1 MSRTQGDTDAL
12 ASSLHRLD
20 GASYGRYKS
29 LAGTWSSDGFSLEI
43 RKVQSDPFAPPSR
56 LRVVVG
62 AEAAGL
68 PEDLRDSDV
77 RRRALGGFL
86 LRTLRDA
93 LSGTPVTVDAGRQEV
108 LERSAIRVDP
118 DGTVTVELGAPFPGN
133 GRRIAGHKAART
145 LTGDLPDAVRS
156 ALRWSDV
163 DQDAGRRFVHTVEDA
178 TALREQLTGHRLV
191 AFVADGAVLP
201 RRSGVDDRPLADG
214 VPFASPDSL
223 RVTLDTPHGGPVSG
237 MGVPEGVTL
246 IVGGGYHGKSTL
258 LRALEA
264 GVYDHVPG
272 DGRERTVARRD
283 AVKIRAEDERG
294 VTRVDVS
301 AFVSYLPGGKPTD
314 DFSTTAASGS
324 TSQAASTVEALE
336 AGADVLLID
345 EDTSATNVM
354 IRDARMQRLISP
366 EREPLV
372 PFVDRVRP
380 LYEEHGVS
388 TVLVMGGSG
397 DYLDKADTVILMD
410 AYRADEITDGAHAV
424 AAASAGERTAEHTG
438 FPAVTHRVFDPA
450 SVDPEVRGKRK
461 VTARGTARLSF
472 GGDDID
478 LSAVAQLADPSQVTG
493 VGLALAHAAR
503 TGLLDGKRTVAEVL
517 DGLDRDV
524 VEDGLAS
531 LAHGALSD
539 FALPRRH
546 EIAAALNRLR
556 SARVTDLRTA
566 ADGQR

>member
-1 MSRTQGDTDAL
+1 MTRTQGDTDAL

-29 LAGTWSSDGFSLEI
+29 LAGTWSSGGFSLEI

-56 LRVVVG
+56 LRVVVPAG
-62 AEAAGL
+62 SAGL
-68 PEDLRDSDV
+68 PDDLRDTDV

-108 LERSAIRVDP
+108 LERSAIRIDP
-118 DGTVTVELGAPFPGN
+118 SGTVTVELGAPFPGN
-133 GRRIAGHKAART
+133 GRRIAGHRAART
-145 LTGDLPDAVRS
+145 LTGDLPEAVRS
-156 ALRWSDV
+156 ALHWSAV
-163 DQDAGRRFVHTVEDA
+163 DQDAGRRFVHAVEDA
-178 TALREQLTGHRLV
+178 DALRGQLAGHRLV
-191 AFVADGAVLP
+191 AFVADGALLP
-201 RRSGVDDRPLADG
+201 RRSGVDDRPLTDG
-214 VPFASPDSL
+214 VPFRSPDSL
-223 RVTLDTPHGGPVSG
+223 RVTLDTPHSGPVSG

-258 LRALEA
+258 LRALET
-264 GVYDHVPG
+264 GVYDHVPR
-272 DGRERTVARRD
+272 DGRERTVTRPD

-301 AFVSYLPGGKPTD
+301 AFVSHLPNGKPTD
-314 DFSTTAASGS
+314 DFSTAAASGS

-354 IRDARMQRLISP
+354 IRDGRMQRLISP

-380 LYEEHGVS
+380 LHEERRVS

-397 DYLDKADTVILMD
+397 DYLDKADTVIMMD
-410 AYRADEITDGAHAV
+410 AYRAHEVTEQAHEI
-424 AAASAGERTAEHTG
+424 AAASAGERTAEHAG
-438 FPAVTHRVFDPA
+438 FPAAAHRVFDPV

-461 VTARGTARLSF
+461 VTARGTARLTF

-478 LSAVAQLADPSQVTG
+478 LSAVAQLADSSQVTG
-493 VGLALAHAAR
+493 VGLALAHAVR
-503 TGLLDGKRTVAEVL
+503 TGLLDGRRTVADVL

-524 VEDGLAS
+524 VEDGMAS

-546 EIAAALNRLR
+546 EVAAALNRLR
-556 SARVTDLRTA
+556 SARVTDLRPSV
-566 ADGQR
+566 DGQR

>member
-1 MSRTQGDTDAL
+1 MTTRTLGDTDEL

-29 LAGTWSSDGFSLEI
+29 LAGTWAMDGFDLEV

-62 AEAAGL
+62 PETAQL
-68 PEDLRDSDV
+68 PEALRDTDV

-86 LRTLRDA
+86 LRALRAA
-93 LSGTPVTVDAGRQEV
+93 LSETPVTVDAGRQEV
-108 LERSAIRVDP
+108 LERSAIRID
-118 DGTVTVELGAPFPGN
+118 DTGAVTVELGAPFPGQ

-145 LTGDLPDAVRS
+145 LTGDLPGAVRA
-156 ALRWSDV
+156 ALRWASADT
-163 DQDAGRRFVHTVEDA
+163 DAARRFVHTVEDA
-178 TALREQLTGHRLV
+178 CALRDVLAERRLV

-201 RRSGVDDRPLADG
+201 RRSGVDDRPLADA
-214 VPFASPDSL
+214 VPFASPESL
-223 RVTLDTPHGGPVSG
+223 RVTLDTPNGGPVDG

-258 LRALEA
+258 LRALET

-272 DGRERTVARRD
+272 DGRELTVTRPD

-294 VTRVDVS
+294 VSRVDVS
-301 AFVSYLPGGKPTD
+301 AFVSYLPNGKPTD
-314 DFSTTAASGS
+314 DFSTTTASGS
-324 TSQAASTVEALE
+324 TSQAASTVEAIE

-354 IRDARMQRLISP
+354 IRDGRMQRLISP

-380 LYEEHGVS
+380 LHTEHGVS

-410 AYRADEITDGAHAV
+410 SYRADEITARAHEV
-424 AAASAGERTAEHTG
+424 AESSAGERHAEHTG
-438 FPAVTHRVFDPA
+438 FPPVTHRVFDPS
-450 SVDPEVRGKRK
+450 SVDPEVRGRRK
-461 VTARGTARLSF
+461 VTARGTARLTF

-478 LSAVAQLADPSQVTG
+478 LSAVAQIADSSQVTG
-493 VGLALAHAAR
+493 VGLALAHAVR

-524 VEDGLAS
+524 VEDGLES

-539 FALPRRH
+539 WALPRRH
-546 EIAAALNRLR
+546 EVAAALNRLR
-556 SARVTDLRTA
+556 SARVTELRR
-566 ADGQR
+566 DG

>member
-1 MSRTQGDTDAL
+1 MTRTLGDTDAF

-29 LAGTWSSDGFSLEI
+29 LAGTWEMDGFSLEV
-43 RKVQSDPFAPPSR
+43 RRVQSDPFAPPSR
-56 LRVVVG
+56 LRVVVPPES
-62 AEAAGL
+62 AEL
-68 PEDLRDSDV
+68 PEDLRDNDV

-86 LRTLRDA
+86 ARALRDA

-118 DGTVTVELGAPFPGN
+118 DGTVTVQLGAPFPGN

-145 LTGDLPDAVRS
+145 LTGDLPDAVRT

-163 DQDAGRRFVHTVEDA
+163 DRDAGRRFVHTVEDA
-178 TALREQLTGHRLV
+178 RALRGQLADRGLV
-191 AFVADGAVLP
+191 GFVADGAVLP
-201 RRSGVDDRPLADG
+201 RRSGVDDRPLGDA
-214 VPFASPDSL
+214 VPFASPASL
-223 RVTLDTPHGGPVSG
+223 RVTLDTPHSGPVDG

-258 LRALEA
+258 LRALET
-264 GVYDHVPG
+264 GVYDHVPA
-272 DGRERTVARRD
+272 DGRERTVTRPD

-301 AFVSYLPGGKPTD
+301 AFVSHLPNGKPTD

-380 LYEEHGVS
+380 LYEELGVS

-410 AYRADEITDGAHAV
+410 AYRADEITARAHEV
-424 AAASAGERTAEHTG
+424 AAAAAGERAAEHTG
-438 FPAVTHRVFDPA
+438 FPPVTHRVVDPS
-450 SVDPEVRGKRK
+450 SVDPEVRGRRK
-461 VTARGTARLSF
+461 VTARGTARLTF
-472 GGDDID
+472 GADDVD
-478 LSAVAQLADPSQVTG
+478 LSAVAQLADSSQVTG
-493 VGLALAHAAR
+493 VGMALAHAVR
-503 TGLLDGKRTVAEVL
+503 TNLLDGERSVAEVL

-524 VEDGLAS
+524 VEDGLES

-556 SARVTDLRTA
+556 SARVTHLRH
-566 ADGQR
+566 